1 MELISE
7 NVRYLGADASWDDAK
22 IVLYGAPFDGTT
34 SFRPGTRFGP
44 AAMREASIGLENY
57 SPYLDKHLTDL
68 AIYDAGDLVPPIG
81 SVSKMINL
89 VEDQTLRIAQA
100 GKVPLMLGGEHSISL
115 GAIRAMAQV
124 YPDLRVIHFDAH
136 TDLRPEFMEEPLSHA
151 CVIYHAWE
159 ILGDKKI
166 ASFGIRS
173 GEAEEFAFAR
183 DHLAFHPFDLEGLKE
198 YVAGLKVQK
207 LPVYFTLDLD
217 VLDPAYLP
225 GTGTPEPGGVTY
237 LDLQNKIYQM
247 AGLNVVGLDIM
258 ELSPPYDESGVST
271 VLACKLLREILL
283 ALFA

>member
-7 NVRYLGADASWDDAK
+7 NVRYLGADASWDDAQ

>member
-7 NVRYLGADASWDDAK
+7 NVHYLGADASWDDAQ

-44 AAMREASIGLENY
+44 AAMREASIGLESY

-81 SVSKMINL
+81 SVSKMTNL
-89 VEDQTLRIAQA
+89 VEEQTLRIAQA
-100 GKVPLMLGGEHSISL
+100 GKVPLMLGGEHSITL